1 MNREV
6 TSEEIKRAI
15 FQMGPDKVSSPDV
28 CPLSFFQRFWDVV
41 GESVIQFV
49 KEAFRR
55 GTIPE
60 EMNKVAIFLLPKI
73 EETESLSKFRPIALC
88 NVLIKIISK
97 VLASRLQSVMHKL
110 TGKFQSSFISGRLTT
125 NNIITAQESILGQK
139 IERVVEAKQWMP
151 IRLTKNGKPLSHL
164 LFADDLTLFGLA
176 SFSQA
181 RLTEHIMSN
190 FCDLSE

>member
-1 MNREV
+1 MKLKEMVGAFYKDFYKAEVCDKGYLDDWHFFALSHSDKSWMNREV

-73 EETESLSKFRPIALC
+73 EETEL
-88 NVLIKIISK
+88 
-97 VLASRLQSVMHKL
+97 
-110 TGKFQSSFISGRLTT
+110 
-125 NNIITAQESILGQK
+125 LGQ
-139 IERVVEAKQWMP
+139 
-151 IRLTKNGKPLSHL
+151 S
-164 LFADDLTLFGLA
+164 
-176 SFSQA
+176 
-181 RLTEHIMSN
+181 
-190 FCDLSE
+190 